1 MTHQNNSG
9 RGRATSPQMALGR
22 CFIGIFCFV
31 LAAGAWAGDNT
42 SKIPGF
48 GIAAP
53 VLSASTV
60 ADTLKTRKKPL
71 TFGIAP
77 LHAAARE
84 AEMWLPMLDALSATL
99 GVEIRFRT
107 DPDMRTFAL
116 KIEHGMYDIVFVN
129 PQHYSNLLN
138 AGTYVGLVTDVS
150 RPLVGLI
157 VAKRDSGIGALGQ
170 LAGREVCLAGKEF
183 FGAAQLPLHALTTA
197 GVKHSIRYVGSH
209 ESVYRLVAEGECV
222 AGGGTSRTLSI
233 APTNQ
238 RHALAVVWQSPP
250 YPNHVIAA
258 NARMALGVR
267 TRLTAALLALDTKP
281 EQRLMLNEA
290 GLQGLAP
297 VDDQRY
303 VTVRPSTTPERGH
316 APTP

>member
-1 MTHQNNSG
+1 M
-9 RGRATSPQMALGR
+9 
-22 CFIGIFCFV
+22 

-53 VLSASTV
+53 TISASPV
-60 ADTLKTRKKPL
+60 ADTLKTRKNPL

-77 LHAAARE
+77 QHAAARE
-84 AEMWLPMLDALSATL
+84 AEMWLPVLDALSAAL

-150 RPLVGLI
+150 RPLVGLL
-157 VAKRDSGIGALGQ
+157 VAKRGGVDTLAH
-170 LAGREVCLAGKEF
+170 LAGREICLAGKEF
-183 FGAAQLPLHALTTA
+183 FGAAQLPLRALAGA
-197 GVKHSIRYVGSH
+197 GVKHSVRYVGSH

-233 APTNQ
+233 APTSL
-238 RHALAVVWQSPP
+238 RHALAVVWQSSP

-267 TRLTAALLALDTKP
+267 TRLTAALLAMDTKP
-281 EQRLMLNEA
+281 EQRLMLNEV